1 MQKQE
6 ITHPREREREIA
18 SKLFFFKVAVSRK
31 PYRSAVVCFTLF
43 FFSSNQYHVQKL
55 ETFIGKKESTANSPK
70 IANLLIHCNYAV
82 LLVKLAIEHTDNK
95 TETTTTEKNEVTYK
109 KKVSLLL

>member
-6 ITHPREREREIA
+6 ITHPRERERDSIEIV
-18 SKLFFFKVAVSRK
+18 LLQGGRFKKALPFSCRLL
-31 PYRSAVVCFTLF
+31 YLI